1 MQLRV
6 LSTMVEVAAEKNSTL
21 IFPIPVE
28 LLRLIDAAT
37 ARSDAPPPTDKPDSP
52 AAPLIT
58 PDEPSP
64 ERSEIPR

>member
-1 MQLRV
+1 
-6 LSTMVEVAAEKNSTL
+6 MVEVAAEKNSTL

-37 ARSDAPPPTDKPDSP
+37 PRSEAPSPTDEPDTP
-52 AAPLIT
+52 AALLTT

-64 ERSEIPR
+64 ESSEIPR